1 MANATIVQL
10 MTYLT
15 YYLLF
20 SFNKKTIN
28 WQGVNWEVRSSYNTR
43 PDNNRPLYFSN
54 ANVWVDGNNLLHM
67 DITKD
72 MDGKWRSAQICTY
85 DTFSYGKYSFDVD
98 GPVDEFDPT
107 TVLAMYMLDAKS
119 ISSNSN
125 EIDIELA
132 KWSIDTPTRENLWYV
147 IRGNT
152 SIFRRTYNAKKFS
165 INTNLT
171 THSFDW
177 TKDYINFQSYT
188 GTTNTPLQQIF
199 AWNFTPPTTQVQDRV
214 PQVSGR
220 LCVSYRNHLGNI
232 PFNKQPSSI
241 TVRNVIYKTTT
252 PAKSFGKVNVPK
264 YAPYPDVARLINQL
278 EITIYKN
285 IIPTFSK
292 QFPVQFKPRSLMKQV
307 QSSLIQLG
315 VSGKLD
321 LRSVMPQQLNNI
333 TQDVMQEVIKNVRML
348 TKNYTDYRRSPFSNN
363 IQWQTTCQTVMS
375 VA

>member
-20 SFNKKTIN
+20 SFNKPSLY

-72 MDGKWRSAQICTY
+72 TDGKWRSGQICTY
-85 DTFSYGKYSFDVD
+85 KAFSYGKYSFDVD
-98 GPVDEFDPT
+98 GPVDKFDPT

-119 ISSNSN
+119 IDSNSN
-125 EIDIELA
+125 EIDIELS
-132 KWSIDTPTRENLWYV
+132 KFSIDTPTRENLWYV

-152 SIFRRTYNAKKFS
+152 SIYRRTYNAKK
-165 INTNLT
+165 ITLNTTLT

-188 GTTNTPLQQIF
+188 GTTNKPLQQLF

-214 PQVSGR
+214 PQVPGR
-220 LCVSYRNHLGNI
+220 LCLSYRNHLGNV
-232 PFNKQPSSI
+232 PFNKKPSGVI
-241 TVRNVIYKTTT
+241 VRNVIYKTTN

-264 YAPYPDVARLINQL
+264 YAPHPDVTRLLNQL

-292 QFPVQFKPRSLMKQV
+292 QFPIQFKPSSMMEQV
-307 QSSLIQLG
+307 HSSLIQLG
-315 VSGKLD
+315 VLGKLD
-321 LRSVMPQQLNNI
+321 LRTVMPEDLNNI
-333 TQDVMQEVIKNVRML
+333 PPVVMNEVVRNVRVL
-348 TKNYTDYRRSPFSNN
+348 TNNYTDYSLSPFSND
-363 IQWQTTCQTVMS
+363 IQWQTTCKTVMS